1 MMNHSSPV
9 TATADPTLV
18 AVVVAHSALYYAEGA
33 DPSMDRPAHVRA
45 GSSLAA
51 VPGGIA
57 LVQDDANFIAVV
69 RPGDARA
76 RALPLPA
83 GEGGLRQ
90 FDARRGNKKYKL
102 DLEACVAVDTDA
114 GTLLLALGSGSKR
127 RREYVV
133 LVRGWETQELDVKLV
148 HVPRLYDSL
157 RRERAFAGSELNVEG
172 AIYLGDRLR
181 LFGRGNGE
189 VRDGVR
195 PVNATCDLDWP
206 TLLAHFEAPDD
217 SPSPTPTTIVRY
229 ELGSLGG
236 VPLTFTDGAV
246 WGDSVL
252 YSAAAEASPDAIRDG
267 RVTGSAIGVMDE
279 AGHARWTPLVDPSGV
294 AFTGKV
300 EGLVAADDAGS
311 LIYAVVDADDP
322 DAASILCTVELRGEW
337 SFTAEA
343 GDRRASR

>member
-1 MMNHSSPV
+1 MRNHSIAI
-9 TATADPTLV
+9 TANADQTLA
-18 AVVVAHSALYYAEGA
+18 AVVVAHVPLYYVDGA

-45 GSSLAA
+45 GSGLAA

-69 RPGDARA
+69 TPGEGRA
-76 RALPLPA
+76 RAVPLPA

-90 FDARRGNKKYKL
+90 FDARRGNKKFKL

-127 RREYVV
+127 RREQIV
-133 LVRGWETQELDVKLV
+133 LVRGWEAQRPEVTLV
-148 HVPRLYDSL
+148 HVPRLYDCL
-157 RRERAFAGSELNVEG
+157 RREEAFAGSELNVEG

-206 TLLAHFEAPDD
+206 TLLAHLDAPNHN
-217 SPSPTPTTIVRY
+217 PPPPPTTIVRY
-229 ELGSLGG
+229 ELGMLGG
-236 VPLTFTDGAV
+236 IPLTFTDAAV
-246 WGDSVL
+246 WGSSVL

-267 RVTGSAIGVMDE
+267 PVTGSAIGVIDE
-279 AGHARWTPLVDPSGV
+279 AERARWTPLLDTSGAPFV
-294 AFTGKV
+294 GKV
-300 EGLVAADDAGS
+300 EGVTAVDGAADR
-311 LIYAVVDADDP
+311 IYVVVDADDP
-322 DAASILCTVELRGEW
+322 EAASILCTVELRGEW
-337 SFTAEA
+337 SA
-343 GDRRASR
+343 